1 MSYFMTAVMY
11 PKDWNFYQKALHPP
25 EDWDWLTEFDPNSS
39 EEIFSVS
46 FEDDVEIRLC
56 LVSDDKGLFLKAEFY
71 YRGEPLDAEQVLA
84 RSFEDEQSLLD
95 TDLHGFMIR
104 DEWHMVSYMLP
115 GQKPVTFPYKRD
127 Q

>member
-1 MSYFMTAVMY
+1 MSYFATAVMY

-46 FEDDVEIRLC
+46 FEDD
-56 LVSDDKGLFLKAEFY
+56 EFY

-115 GQKPVTFPYKRD
+115 GQKPVIFPYKKG